1 MKQVNHFS
9 TGQNYTKVFLNVY
22 KSPSRAVVMTSFE
35 NYNVGK
41 QAYQQMPWM
50 VNLDGVG
57 IWSQS
62 GKRLGVNVYGP
73 SVKQDG
79 NILLAVYCMY
89 LFLLSFS
96 FLSFPSYPPS
106 LLPLTLSLPLSVVC
120 SHHSLVS
127 DRFISLTW
135 PKKYFDV
142 EKRFSLRETSVF
154 EEPRREYP
162 PSWWFGQRNNC
173 YIGVYCN
180 KDTHEVTTARSDAI
194 AQYFR
199 GDPEYILPVSA
210 SPFLI
215 CLSSPLPSPIP
226 HVLSSSSDG

>member
-1 MKQVNHFS
+1 LVSKWETVGCECLRTIS
-9 TGQNYTKVFLNVY
+9 ETGWKYL
-22 KSPSRAVVMTSFE
+22 ACC
-35 NYNVGK
+35 
-41 QAYQQMPWM
+41 
-50 VNLDGVG
+50 
-57 IWSQS
+57 
-62 GKRLGVNVYGP
+62 
-73 SVKQDG
+73 
-79 NILLAVYCMY
+79 LLHVPFPT
-89 LFLLSFS
+89 LLQLPLLSFI
-96 FLSFPSYPPS
+96 PS
-106 LLPLTLSLPLSVVC
+106 LTSSPHVVPSLSVVC